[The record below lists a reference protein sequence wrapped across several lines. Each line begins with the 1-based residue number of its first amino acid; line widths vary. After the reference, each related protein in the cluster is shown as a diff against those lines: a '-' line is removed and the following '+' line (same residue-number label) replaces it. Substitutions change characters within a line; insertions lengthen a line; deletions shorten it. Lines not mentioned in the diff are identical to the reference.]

1 MSDLDLVLLGNRVC
15 EARKQCGL
23 TQQEPANQTGLS
35 VKMIQGIEKGH
46 KNPTYETLIRLIER
60 LGMSPD
66 IAFQSKSTTM
76 TEEAKGVL
84 EYFQLCDPKSQD
96 ILLKTLHFFSSTVT
110 FPSE

>member
-46 KNPTYETLIRLIER
+46 KN
-60 LGMSPD
+60 
-66 IAFQSKSTTM
+66 
-76 TEEAKGVL
+76 
-84 EYFQLCDPKSQD
+84 QLTK
-96 ILLKTLHFFSSTVT
+96 H
-110 FPSE
+110 